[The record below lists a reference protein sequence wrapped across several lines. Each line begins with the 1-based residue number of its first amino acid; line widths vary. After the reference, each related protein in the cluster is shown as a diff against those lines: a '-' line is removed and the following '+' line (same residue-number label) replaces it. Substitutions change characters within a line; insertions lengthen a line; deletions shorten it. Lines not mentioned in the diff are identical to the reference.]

1 MPFFRH
7 MADNTRQMAQQET
20 LLPEG
25 TSSAVIETV
34 RKGFPAARL
43 EQMAQ
48 QLSVERPMV
57 LALLGLSERTLQR
70 KTRTDA
76 RLSPAV
82 SDRLARMDRIIALAT
97 DVFGGKGKAVQWLK
111 RPNRALGTEMPLY
124 LLDTD
129 AGTQRVERELYKIR
143 YSFVY

>member
-1 MPFFRH
+1 

-57 LALLGLSERTLQR
+57 LALVGLSERTLQR
-70 KTRTDA
+70 KTQTEA

-97 DVFGGKGKAVQWLK
+97 EVFGGTEKAVQWLK
-111 RPNRALGTEMPLY
+111 RPSRALGTEIPLQ

-129 AGTQRVERELYKIR
+129 AGTESVERELRQIQ
-143 YSFVY
+143 YSFAY

>member
-1 MPFFRH
+1 

>member
-1 MPFFRH
+1 

-129 AGTQRVERELYKIR
+129 AGTQRVERELYQIQ